1 MLLIDAHSHHAALGI
16 KGDCRPG
23 SHQIEFAVSPG
34 PPKCQGVAT
43 QERVLIGMTL
53 ANGNVSIRFQ
63 RDGGFFIES
72 MTFPGQ
78 YSWQIHH
85 HMLVLEFLRN
95 HALGDLIRQCDARQT
110 EGERDIDREIERERE
125 IEIEIEIERKIG
137 GCKFMEDWG
146 WCQPA

>member
-23 SHQIEFAVSPG
+23 GHQIEFAVSPG

-53 ANGNVSIRFQ
+53 ANGNVSISFQ
-63 RDGGFFIES
+63 RDGGFFMES
-72 MTFPGQ
+72 MIFPGQ

-85 HMLVLEFLRN
+85 HMPVLEFFSN
-95 HALGDLIRQCDARQT
+95 HALGESIRQGDARQT
-110 EGERDIDREIERERE
+110 EGERDRDRDRDRE
-125 IEIEIEIERKIG
+125 
-137 GCKFMEDWG
+137 G
-146 WCQPA
+146 WR